1 MKQILKLMRVK
12 HWLKNGLIFM
22 PIIFDG
28 RLFDL
33 PILKNALLGFL
44 AFSLISSFVYVVN
57 DIRDVEKDRL
67 HPIKKNRPIAAGTV
81 SIGRA
86 YLLAGTLFVLSFSI
100 NAMASLQT
108 ETALWMFLYAGLNLL
123 YSFGLKNIPLVD
135 VSILVS
141 GFLLRLIYGGA
152 VTGIGISHWLYL
164 TVISMS
170 FYLGLGKRR
179 NEIKKQGDN
188 ARNVLK
194 YYTHDFLDKSMYM
207 CLSLTIMFYAMWAV
221 NPANLVVRN
230 GGNLVWSV
238 PLVMLICMKYS
249 MNIEGDS
256 FGDPVDVVLA
266 DKMLIALVLLY
277 MVSMFVVLYGSL
289 TGALL

>member
-1 MKQILKLMRVK
+1 MRVK

-100 NAMASLQT
+100 NAMASLQIQ
-108 ETALWMFLYAGLNLL
+108 TALWMFLYAGLNLL
-123 YSFGLKNIPLVD
+123 YSFGLKDIPLVD

-249 MNIEGDS
+249 MKIEGDS